1 MVMNDFYSL
10 KNYDRSNMFGI
21 LKDFSGQITEAWQIG
36 KNAPL
41 FKETMTPRNIL
52 ILGMGGSAI
61 GGDLLRS
68 YSLATPGAD
77 HLRIHINRT
86 YDIPGFVDDSFHV
99 IASSYSGGTE
109 ETLHSFGQAAKKS
122 KYLLSICS
130 GGKLAEFSNL
140 NNIPVIEIPGGMQP
154 RCALGYSFIVLLNLM
169 MRTGAFSEEA
179 TGKTNQ
185 AISESIDLINE
196 RSEEYSR
203 FEDNNPAIVLANRIK
218 GKIPVIYSAS
228 ERFDT
233 VNLRWRGQIQE
244 NAKHIA
250 FGNLLP
256 EMNHNEINGW
266 QLPEDMQKSFIFLF
280 LEDKEENP
288 RIALRFKAL
297 KNILQKQ
304 GKEVITLT
312 AKGNTLL
319 TRMLDSIFLADWTS
333 YYLSLLYKQ
342 DPTAIPVITELKN
355 FLSQNE
361 E

>member
-1 MVMNDFYSL
+1 MNDFNSL
-10 KNYDRSNMFGI
+10 KDYDRSGMFGI
-21 LKDFSGQITEAWQIG
+21 LNDFAKQISEAWQIG

-41 FKETMTPRNIL
+41 FKETKTPWDII

-86 YDIPGFVDDSFHV
+86 YELPGFVDDSFHV

-109 ETLHSFGQAAKKS
+109 ETLYSFGQAAEKT

-130 GGKLAEFSNL
+130 GGKLAQFSNL
-140 NNIPVIEIPGGMQP
+140 NTIPVIEIPGGMQP
-154 RCALGYSFIVLLNLM
+154 RCALGYSFIVLLNVM
-169 MRTGAFSEEA
+169 MRTGAYAEQAMS
-179 TGKTNQ
+179 TTNQ
-185 AISESIDLINE
+185 AISESIDLIRK
-196 RSEEYSR
+196 RSEEYSA
-203 FEDNNPAIVLANRIK
+203 FNDNNPAIVLANRIK

-228 ERFDT
+228 DRFDT

-266 QLPEDMQKSFIFLF
+266 QLPEELQKSFIFIF
-280 LEDKEENP
+280 LEDKEDHP
-288 RIALRFKAL
+288 
-297 KNILQKQ
+297 
-304 GKEVITLT
+304 GTH
-312 AKGNTLL
+312 
-319 TRMLDSIFLADWTS
+319 LDSK
-333 YYLSLLYKQ
+333 LLKTYW
-342 DPTAIPVITELKN
+342 KN
-355 FLSQNE
+355 RAKMS
-361 E
+361 